1 MTLPKVD
8 YTPETGSTVVDNNF
22 RSKIPIKQIAISS
35 TVALFEDNLL
45 VVDPISDEE
54 ELACSTI
61 TIVFNELDQICFIH
75 KSGGAPMP
83 RELLPKVFSKV
94 RGHSELIRKL
104 ILTTV
109 K

>member
-1 MTLPKVD
+1 M
-8 YTPETGSTVVDNNF
+8 VDNNL
-22 RSKIPIKQIAISS
+22 RSKIPIKHIAISL

-45 VVDPISDEE
+45 IVDPISDEE
-54 ELACSTI
+54 ELACSAI
-61 TIVFNELDQICFIH
+61 TIVFNEFNQICFVH

-83 RELLPKVFSKV
+83 RELLPKVFFKL
-94 RGHSELIRKL
+94 RGHSELVRKL